1 MPRRKRVL
9 TASRLF
15 HKRTFLLGGGILFL
29 GILGIL
35 LLGGLPFSGAAA
47 TEGELSPDVP
57 PSPSQEIFEAPK
69 DRIAQIDEELLLVE
83 REMAGA
89 LNEQEKELLNQKA
102 QALRSLRSIIQ
113 RHRTLQEKHQ
123 ALMGE
128 LQNARNTASS
138 LYVLEGE
145 PPYSLWMY
153 DKFLDDLE
161 LINEQ
166 LLSLRVTQT
175 AGEKE
180 LETIRE
186 RLASLQETL
195 RRLKEEVTGY
205 QENNETPPRELR
217 LQYERAQL
225 QEEHLRLSEEYEVLL
240 QDSQKAEEEFLLL
253 KRNVV
258 TDLIQKI
265 KENLAYSEE
274 DVQTRIKGLD
284 DRIAQLEEELTKASS
299 EREKVSLALTR
310 AQDRLNSAEDEAKR
324 AVGAAE
330 VAELQAWRDY
340 YQAQVEQKELLQQ
353 YLDIAKEMWQYRYS
367 LIGDSPKA
375 LENLQEIKKRV
386 ELQVEDLARLIKR
399 SQSQQVAIQS
409 RIGALQ
415 KKLDDT
421 SRPYADLEAPRLQ
434 GELEALQ
441 ELARETLLFASA
453 MNQFSLLAQRL
464 NRELGDAIGSFQIA
478 EHVTA
483 LGKKTFQDIWNM
495 EVWVIDD
502 NQIVVGE
509 LVLALGLLFGGFVA
523 IRLFSAWISRRFQKR
538 FNMTIEGASLIQRV
552 SFYIFFVL
560 TLLWVL
566 KIVNIPLTAFA
577 FLGGA
582 LAIAVGF
589 GAQHLFNNFISGF
602 FLIIQKP
609 IKVGDII
616 ALDDGTVAL
625 VKEIGTRHTRIQNF
639 DGIDILLPNSY
650 LLENKITNWT
660 YSDRKLRN
668 KLSVG
673 VAYGSNTKKV
683 EDLLLRA
690 AREHPNVLKNPF
702 PFVIFKEFG
711 DSSLNFDMYFWVDM
725 QYASG
730 LTVGSELRHNVTELF
745 REQGVEIPFPQMDLH
760 FRRELD
766 VHFKREALAEKE
778 EAQEIPSEEPEKPQE
793 DTTTGILSEDDM
805 DPTEGILRG

>member
-1 MPRRKRVL
+1 MLRRKKMSVEYRICCNKKSLLRGGV
-9 TASRLF
+9 
-15 HKRTFLLGGGILFL
+15 FLLGIVLFL
-29 GILGIL
+29 
-35 LLGGLPFSGAAA
+35 GLPFSGFASENV
-47 TEGELSPDVP
+47 TSSEVQ
-57 PSPSQEIFEAPK
+57 PSPAEEILEAPK
-69 DRIAQIDEELLLVE
+69 DRIVQIDEELLGVE
-83 REMAGA
+83 REMEGA

-102 QALRSLRSIIQ
+102 QALRSLRSLIQ
-113 RHRTLQEKHQ
+113 RHGTLREKYQ
-123 ALMGE
+123 ALMGQ

-145 PPYSLWMY
+145 PPYSLWVY

-166 LLSLRVTQT
+166 LLSLKVTQI
-175 AGEKE
+175 AGQKE
-180 LETIRE
+180 IETIRG
-186 RLASLQETL
+186 RLGPLQETL
-195 RRLKEEVTGY
+195 RRLKEEVAGY
-205 QENNETPPRELR
+205 QKNDEPVPQELR
-217 LQYERAQL
+217 LQYEKARL
-225 QEEHLRLSEEYEVLL
+225 QEEQLRLSEEYELL
-240 QDSQKAEEEFLLL
+240 LRDSQKAEEEFLLL

-258 TDLIQKI
+258 TDLVTRI
-265 KENLAYSEE
+265 KNNLGYNEE
-274 DVQTRIKGLD
+274 DVQTRIQGLD
-284 DRIAQLEEELTKASS
+284 DRIAQLEEELIKASS

-310 AQDRLNSAEDEAKR
+310 AQDRLNSAKDEVKR
-324 AVGAAE
+324 AVAAAE

-353 YLDIAKEMWQYRYS
+353 YLDIGKEMWQYRYS

-386 ELQVEDLARLIKR
+386 ELQIEDLTRLAKR
-399 SQSQQVAIQS
+399 NQSQQVAIQS

-464 NRELGDAIGSFQIA
+464 NRELSQAIGSFQIA

-483 LGKKTFQDIWNM
+483 LGKKTFRDIWNM
-495 EVWVIDD
+495 EVWVIDE

-509 LVLALGLLFGGFVA
+509 LVIALGLLFGGFVVV
-523 IRLFSAWISRRFQKR
+523 RLFSAWISRRFQKR
-538 FNMTIEGASLIQRV
+538 FNMTAEGASLIQRV
-552 SFYIFFVL
+552 SFYIFFIL

-609 IKVGDII
+609 IKVGDIVE
-616 ALDDGTVAL
+616 LDDGTVAL

-639 DGIDILLPNSY
+639 DGGG
-650 LLENKITNWT
+650 
-660 YSDRKLRN
+660 YSASQQLSSGEQDYQLDLR
-668 KLSVG
+668 
-673 VAYGSNTKKV
+673 
-683 EDLLLRA
+683 
-690 AREHPNVLKNPF
+690 
-702 PFVIFKEFG
+702 
-711 DSSLNFDMYFWVDM
+711 
-725 QYASG
+725 
-730 LTVGSELRHNVTELF
+730 GSEASEQALSRGCLRKQYQKGGRSSAPGCPGAPKRAEKSLSL
-745 REQGVEIPFPQMDLH
+745 RDLQGV
-760 FRRELD
+760 RE
-766 VHFKREALAEKE
+766 
-778 EAQEIPSEEPEKPQE
+778 
-793 DTTTGILSEDDM
+793 
-805 DPTEGILRG
+805 